1 MEWII
6 YLLLGLVIAFIHYK
20 ALDVRGA
27 GEFIAIAIFWP
38 VVLVL
43 DALIFII

>member
-6 YLLLGLVIAFIHYK
+6 YLLIGLAIAFIHYK
-20 ALDVRGA
+20 ALDVRA
-27 GEFIAIAIFWP
+27 IWELVAIAIFWP

-43 DALIFII
+43 DALILFY